1 MLEKVTPVWL
11 FCLSSEFN
19 TPLSLSLAPLH
30 TQHTQH
36 KQQIVK
42 KAMTPT
48 TIPII
53 LPTLREFDSE
63 PLVLLYLS
71 GLLNSQENESTSRQK
86 ASLMSALEALLG
98 SMEDRRLL
106 ERVTLGE
113 AESVALSAL
122 VSRLVSVSVSFLV
135 SRFSKV
141 LLTAS
146 RMTGDGL
153 VSYVMEEQSTSRKS

>member
-1 MLEKVTPVWL
+1 
-11 FCLSSEFN
+11 
-19 TPLSLSLAPLH
+19 
-30 TQHTQH
+30 
-36 KQQIVK
+36 
-42 KAMTPT
+42 
-48 TIPII
+48 
-53 LPTLREFDSE
+53 
-63 PLVLLYLS
+63 
-71 GLLNSQENESTSRQK
+71 
-86 ASLMSALEALLG
+86 MSALEALLG